1 MVALLDTA
9 GRVDLDLSAFESIPA
24 GDRFLLLRIGG
35 RWSLAEGVPVPEPR
49 LIVQHGSKRERFD
62 ALPGAAG
69 DYSADWWAGF
79 AVPVTSEHKVHYW
92 LEAGDEAR
100 YPLPAPVPRE
110 LLDGQRP
117 QIVVRGG
124 RTDLLVAAGLMAPA
138 LIPLSAP
145 PQAGARHPLPVEPPQ
160 AAPPPAAP
168 PAPPPPAPAPPPP
181 PRAGGAGRPRAA
193 PPPPAPP
200 PPRGPRGAPARPPGG
215 RRPRRRRRC
224 RSSRRS
230 RRRPRRRPRRR
241 SPRPSSRRP
250 RRSPR
255 PRSTRPRSPSR
266 SLPPPSTPASTPRRT
281 SPTRRARCSPAS
293 RSRPSSCRST
303 RPPPPSTACRGRSS
317 RRSTRSRPTTA
328 ATSPTRAPG
337 RRAGCSSCRRRG
349 GATAST
355 PTS

>member
-62 ALPGAAG
+62 ALPGAEG

-124 RTDLLVAAGLMAPA
+124 RTYLLVAAGLMAAA

-145 PQAGARHPLPVEPPQ
+145 SQAGADDAVPVDPAQ
-160 AAPPPAAP
+160 AAPPAVTAPVTVPTVAAP
-168 PAPPPPAPAPPPP
+168 PTPPPAQV
-181 PRAGGAGRPRAA
+181 
-193 PPPPAPP
+193 
-200 PPRGPRGAPARPPGG
+200 
-215 RRPRRRRRC
+215 
-224 RSSRRS
+224 
-230 RRRPRRRPRRR
+230 
-241 SPRPSSRRP
+241 
-250 RRSPR
+250 
-255 PRSTRPRSPSR
+255 
-266 SLPPPSTPASTPRRT
+266 
-281 SPTRRARCSPAS
+281 
-293 RSRPSSCRST
+293 
-303 RPPPPSTACRGRSS
+303 
-317 RRSTRSRPTTA
+317 
-328 ATSPTRAPG
+328 
-337 RRAGCSSCRRRG
+337 
-349 GATAST
+349 
-355 PTS
+355 